1 MFWSSANSFDSEES
15 GKLKTKF
22 QISPHESEQGASVT
36 PGIVCSYHS
45 FVNTFRFYFV
55 LPCLSSMVE
64 LINTRPNPASME
76 MVTCAWTSLS
86 SAMQT
91 PTI

>member
-1 MFWSSANSFDSEES
+1 MSGLPQNSFDPEES
-15 GKLKTKF
+15 GKLKAVF

-45 FVNTFRFYFV
+45 FVNTFRIYSA
-55 LPCLSSMVE
+55 LSCRFSMVE
-64 LINTRPNPASME
+64 MIDTRPNRASMK
-76 MVTCAWTSLS
+76 MVTCAWTFLS